1 MRFVLPIL
9 LLLAAP
15 VHPAAPPAKAP
26 PPKPAPLDQ
35 LFTKLAKAT
44 SSEEAKPIEEQIMAL
59 FEQSNSA
66 TVNILM
72 QRSAMVL
79 KVGDKDTTRK
89 MIDAITTVAP
99 DFAEGWHRRA
109 MLEAAS
115 NKDADAMVSLQK
127 TVTLNPREFEA
138 QAELGHLLEEYGDK
152 KAALA
157 AYRKALALDPHM
169 EGVDKHTLEL
179 GRDVEGQKI

>member
-15 VHPAAPPAKAP
+15 AHPAAPPAKAP
-26 PPKPAPLDQ
+26 PKPAPIDQ
-35 LFTKLAKAT
+35 LFAKLAKTQSAD
-44 SSEEAKPIEEQIMAL
+44 EAKPIEDQIMTL

-66 TVNILM
+66 TVDILM
-72 QRSAMVL
+72 QRSALML
-79 KVGDKDTTRK
+79 KAGDKDTTKK

-115 NKDADAMVSLQK
+115 NKDADALISLQK
-127 TVTLNPREFEA
+127 TITLNPREFEA
-138 QAELGHLLEEYGDK
+138 QSELGKLLEDYGDK

-169 EGVDKHTLEL
+169 EGVEKHAQEL
-179 GRDVEGQKI
+179 AREVEGNKI